1 VVDSAVVRVGH
12 LEIAYRVAGGPEARP
27 LVLLHAL
34 GEDSGDWGE
43 VIDALAPT
51 RRVYAPDLRGHGRSS
66 WPGLYSLELMRADVL
81 SFLDAL
87 ELPVVDMVGHSL
99 GGVVAYLLAEEQPA
113 RVERLV
119 LEEPAP
125 PLPATPPRQVPSRT
139 DGPLTFDWAVVEALT
154 AQRNAPD
161 PEWWAQ
167 LPRITASKLVV
178 AGGSA
183 SHLPQNQLADLAARI
198 PGGRAI
204 TIEAGHEVHATE
216 PARFLT
222 VVEAFL
228 RR

>member
-99 GGVVAYLLAEEQPA
+99 GGVVAYLLTEEQPA
-113 RVERLV
+113 AWSGWCWRS
-119 LEEPAP
+119 
-125 PLPATPPRQVPSRT
+125 PPRHYRRHRRDRSPLERT
-139 DGPLTFDWAVVEALT
+139 
-154 AQRNAPD
+154 
-161 PEWWAQ
+161 
-167 LPRITASKLVV
+167 
-178 AGGSA
+178 
-183 SHLPQNQLADLAARI
+183 
-198 PGGRAI
+198 GR
-204 TIEAGHEVHATE
+204 
-216 PARFLT
+216 
-222 VVEAFL
+222 
-228 RR
+228 

>member
-1 VVDSAVVRVGH
+1 VIERQLGRSGWSYGDPVVDSAVVCVGH

-139 DGPLTFDWAVVEALT
+139 DGPLTFVLGRGGGAHCS
-154 AQRNAPD
+154 AQR
-161 PEWWAQ
+161 
-167 LPRITASKLVV
+167 PRPRVVGPVAAHHGQHAGRRRRQRQPPTAKP
-178 AGGSA
+178 ARGPRCQNPWRA
-183 SHLPQNQLADLAARI
+183 SDHYR
-198 PGGRAI
+198 GRA
-204 TIEAGHEVHATE
+204 
-216 PARFLT
+216 
-222 VVEAFL
+222 
-228 RR
+228 

>member
-1 VVDSAVVRVGH
+1 MRVGH

-99 GGVVAYLLAEEQPA
+99 GGVVAYLLAKEQPA

-125 PLPATPPRQVPSRT
+125 ATT
-139 DGPLTFDWAVVEALT
+139 GDTAATGPLSNGRAADLRLGRGGGAHCS
-154 AQRNAPD
+154 AQR
-161 PEWWAQ
+161 
-167 LPRITASKLVV
+167 PRPRVVGPVAAHRGQHAGRRRRQRQPPTAKP
-178 AGGSA
+178 ARG
-183 SHLPQNQLADLAARI
+183 PRCQNPWRPSDHYR
-198 PGGRAI
+198 GRA
-204 TIEAGHEVHATE
+204 
-216 PARFLT
+216 
-222 VVEAFL
+222 
-228 RR
+228 